1 MKSITLSHNFQIQ
14 IPDNIREKLHLQAGE
29 QFICIAENKTIRLIP
44 KKDYPIVRHYLQL
57 KISLYIFLSMLN
69 KNQFHLQT

>member
-1 MKSITLSHNFQIQ
+1 MESITLSQNFQIQ

-44 KKDYPIVRHYLQL
+44 KKDIQAFRGIL
-57 KISLYIFLSMLN
+57 KGANPENYRDRP
-69 KNQFHLQT
+69 QP